1 MPFIQLI
8 PTTDG
13 RGYILRIYDE
23 TRGIFI
29 NKRLAET
36 HPLMQY
42 LMILELM
49 ITKNLRSSKN
59 HLLSA

>member
-23 TRGIFI
+23 TRRVFI
-29 NKRLAET
+29 NKRLADVP
-36 HPLMQY
+36 PLMQY
-42 LMILELM
+42 VIILDLM
-49 ITKNLRSSKN
+49 ITKNLINSKN